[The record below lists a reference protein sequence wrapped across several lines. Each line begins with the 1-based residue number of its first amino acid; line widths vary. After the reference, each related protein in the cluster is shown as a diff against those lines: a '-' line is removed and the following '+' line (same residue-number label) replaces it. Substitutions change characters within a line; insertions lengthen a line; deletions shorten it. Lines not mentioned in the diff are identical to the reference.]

1 MRGRL
6 LEIEKIMDI
15 EDSQN
20 HLIRDYDKMMSLYL
34 ENENSPELNL
44 LAEEYKQK
52 YGEEKLKDFWRE
64 SDGF

>member
-1 MRGRL
+1 LRGRL